1 MSGVSIADLIS
12 QCKNS
17 LEKWLLGWGL
27 PMIVLLV
34 ALISFGL
41 GRLSA
46 AEAHSEPITLRTATT
61 TSERPLY
68 IGGNIV
74 ASRSGSAYY
83 YPWCSG
89 AARIAERNKVWFK
102 NEDEAKKA
110 GYAPAKTCK
119 GLVVSE

>member
-46 AEAHSEPITLRTATT
+46 AEAHAQPIILRNATT
-61 TSERPLY
+61 TSERPVYL
-68 IGGNIV
+68 GGDIV

-89 AARIAERNKVWFK
+89 ATRIAEGNKVWFK

-110 GYAPAKTCK
+110 GRATDF
-119 GLVVSE
+119 

>member
-27 PMIVLLV
+27 PIVVLLV
-34 ALISFGL
+34 AIICFGL

-46 AEAHSEPITLRTATT
+46 AEAQSQPITLRVASTT
-61 TSERPLY
+61 NDRPLY
-68 IGGNIV
+68 VGGEIV

-102 NEDEAKKA
+102 SESEASKA